1 MMPMKQNEKQLTAEK
16 LKETLHYNPETG
28 VFTWAKSV
36 GQRAQIGRVAG
47 SKAPSGYIKLCVSG
61 KIYSA
66 HRLAW
71 LYMTGNWPENE
82 IDHVDNNPSNNV
94 FSNLRAATK
103 SQNAQNRGNR
113 KGSVSR
119 FKGVRFDLQRNKWV
133 ACIWLNN
140 LKKEKRIGFFSS
152 EKEAAKAYRAEAETL
167 HGEFF
172 NVPEYQR

>member
-1 MMPMKQNEKQLTAEK
+1 MMAMKLNEKLLTSAQ
-16 LKETLHYNPETG
+16 LKEILHYNPDTG
-28 VFTWAKSV
+28 FFTWVKSV
-36 GQRAQIGRVAG
+36 GQRAQKGRIAG
-47 SKAPSGYIKLCVSG
+47 SKVPGGYIKIKVLQ
-61 KIYSA
+61 KIYFA

-71 LYMTGNWPENE
+71 LYMTGSWPENE

-103 SQNAQNRGNR
+103 SENAQNRGNR
-113 KGSVSR
+113 KGTVSR
-119 FKGVRFDLQRNKWV
+119 FKGVRFDLQRNKWL
-133 ACIWLNN
+133 ACIWLND

-152 EKEAAKAYRAEAETL
+152 EDEAAKAYRAEAEVL